1 MQTTSAIW
9 DALWASGTATLDAV
23 AVIGGVEYTDIS
35 APLITRGTMQGQLS
49 VGNVV
54 SACCA
59 LSVRAASSAIPRS
72 ATVQI
77 KHRLVSADGATV
89 SEWLPAGTFYISRR
103 RVDPINGVVILE
115 CYDALLKSNEDMP
128 TLPGVTYPIS
138 MTVAAQTIAQIIGM
152 DIDARTVIQTG
163 AEYIISA
170 PTAGTTMRDILATI
184 AGANAGNWI
193 MSPAGKLRL
202 VPVVDVTETASPLAV
217 SGVIGGIQ
225 IGDAGVVTGVRR
237 EDEDGNQILIGTDGG
252 IIVDVGLSAPLALAA
267 SEILIG
273 QVYQPYAMTGAVYS
287 PAAEIGD
294 PVDADGTGTVIGVLY
309 NETASFGPAYR
320 GDISAPGATEYSNEY
335 PFIGGNA
342 KTLTLAR
349 AYAREVTQALDN
361 SLDQEEVFNRL
372 TDNGLIQGLYMLNG
386 QLYVNANYIRSGT
399 LVLGGL
405 NNVNGLLQ
413 ILDANGNLITQGDN
427 RGLIINNGRIALQIP
442 SVQTGGN
449 DLYIN
454 DEWNTAGVKY
464 ALRNVANLGNGQYST
479 VLIDRGVLSVIDG
492 NNESVRLKTT
502 NLTPGNVSVNAVGA
516 MDTAALALDGYGQ
529 TSTDPDVIEWSRMG
543 MRLSNEKVRFYLG
556 NGSSA
561 AQTWFALSLGQ
572 LSYRGDVLLTKP
584 LPVSSGGTGAST
596 AAAALSAL
604 GGVAVTDIVDNL
616 ASTATNKPLSAA
628 QGKALNDNLTKVKS
642 MDSLGTFS
650 SDGTVTLNANMYDY
664 YLVDFMLLTSDNK
677 VLSSIV
683 IPTELLSGGAINTV
697 YPSYYSDS
705 QTVKYIIVNS
715 GTSISISGTSG
726 AKLRVYGC
734 IKKLN

>member
-1 MQTTSAIW
+1 MQTTSTVW
-9 DALWASGTATLDAV
+9 DDLWASGTATLDAV

-72 ATVQI
+72 AVVQI

-128 TLPGVTYPIS
+128 ELPGVTYPIS
-138 MTVAAQTIAQIIGM
+138 MTVAAQTIAQIIGVE
-152 DIDARTVIQTG
+152 IDARTVIRTG
-163 AEYIISA
+163 AEYVIGA
-170 PTAGTTMRDILATI
+170 PTAGTTMRDILAII

-193 MSPAGKLRL
+193 MSPAGELRL
-202 VPVVDVTETASPLAV
+202 VPVVDVTEAASPLAV

-225 IGDAGVVTGVRR
+225 IGDAGTVTGVRR

-309 NETASFGPAYR
+309 NETASLGPAYR

-405 NNVNGLLQ
+405 NDVNGLLQ
-413 ILDANGNLITQGDN
+413 VKDSNNNVFSSLAVDGFVINKSGYAYGFYVSPYGLLTVGKTPSSSTLFDDN
-427 RGLIINNGRIALQIP
+427 SSFQ
-442 SVQTGGN
+442 
-449 DLYIN
+449 
-454 DEWNTAGVKY
+454 
-464 ALRNVANLGNGQYST
+464 
-479 VLIDRGVLSVIDG
+479 VIDG
-492 NNESVRLKTT
+492 AVKLSNLRIYSVNDGVGQCALISPVSYGDGGIIITGKTYST
-502 NLTPGNVSVNAVGA
+502 QLAQIASDMVRFFVYTQCDGNLRVIGNVSC
-516 MDTAALALDGYGQ
+516 
-529 TSTDPDVIEWSRMG
+529 
-543 MRLSNEKVRFYLG
+543 
-556 NGSSA
+556 NGSLFV
-561 AQTWFALSLGQ
+561 T
-572 LSYRGDVLLTKP
+572 GDVLLTKP

-596 AAAALSAL
+596 AAIARANLEAL
-604 GGVAVTDIVDNL
+604 GTADVIDSL
-616 ASTATNKPLSAA
+616 SSTATDKPLSAA
-628 QGKALNDNLTKVKS
+628 QGKALNDNALMKADLSIPKTNYKTWFRITK
-642 MDSLGTFS
+642 GTSVWHFVPLQ
-650 SDGTVTLNANMYDY
+650 GALNM
-664 YLVDFMLLTSDNK
+664 TI
-677 VLSSIV
+677 SIV
-683 IPTELLSGGAINTV
+683 SCTVGGSGITSCTLQQRMDGG
-697 YPSYYSDS
+697 
-705 QTVKYIIVNS
+705 IVVI
-715 GTSISISGTSG
+715 TTWTSG
-726 AKLRVYGC
+726 ADEDWAELTMN
-734 IKKLN
+734 ISI

>member
-23 AVIGGVEYTDIS
+23 AVIGSVEYTDIS
-35 APLITRGTMQGQLS
+35 APIITRGTMQGQLS

-59 LSVRAASSAIPRS
+59 VSVRAASSAIPRS
-72 ATVQI
+72 AVVHI

-128 TLPGVTYPIS
+128 ELPGVTYPIS
-138 MTVAAQTIAQIIGM
+138 MTVAAQTIAQIIGV
-152 DIDARTVIQTG
+152 DIDSRTVIQTG
-163 AEYIISA
+163 AEYVIGA

-193 MSPAGKLRL
+193 MTPSGKLRL
-202 VPVVDVTETASPLAV
+202 VPVVDVTGAASPLAV

-225 IGDAGVVTGVRR
+225 IGDAGTVTGVRR
-237 EDEDGNQILIGTDGG
+237 EDEGGNQILIGTDGG

-309 NETASFGPAYR
+309 NETASLGPAYR

-349 AYAREVTQALDN
+349 AYAREVTQALDD

-386 QLYVNANYIRSGT
+386 QLYVNANYIRSGE
-399 LVLGGL
+399 
-405 NNVNGLLQ
+405 
-413 ILDANGNLITQGDN
+413 IDADVVKIINLSASDIDT
-427 RGLIINNGRIALQIP
+427 GLIHSADYETVVIPKVYPATTLYPAADVFPNYGERVIRGFAIDFATGQIYGAFYSEQIEDLQDAQDEMSGDIGDLQTTVSGIETNVSQLQTAVSSLQTTVSNMQDAITALQ
-442 SVQTGGN
+442 N
-449 DLYIN
+449 
-454 DEWNTAGVKY
+454 
-464 ALRNVANLGNGQYST
+464 ALVYPKALPTRMAMFPARNVEEMEEATDNADEDATEGEEREAT
-479 VLIDRGVLSVIDG
+479 DGV
-492 NNESVRLKTT
+492 NT
-502 NLTPGNVSVNAVGA
+502 
-516 MDTAALALDGYGQ
+516 
-529 TSTDPDVIEWSRMG
+529 
-543 MRLSNEKVRFYLG
+543 
-556 NGSSA
+556 
-561 AQTWFALSLGQ
+561 
-572 LSYRGDVLLTKP
+572 
-584 LPVSSGGTGAST
+584 
-596 AAAALSAL
+596 
-604 GGVAVTDIVDNL
+604 
-616 ASTATNKPLSAA
+616 
-628 QGKALNDNLTKVKS
+628 
-642 MDSLGTFS
+642 
-650 SDGTVTLNANMYDY
+650 DGTDEP
-664 YLVDFMLLTSDNK
+664 K
-677 VLSSIV
+677 
-683 IPTELLSGGAINTV
+683 EE
-697 YPSYYSDS
+697 
-705 QTVKYIIVNS
+705 
-715 GTSISISGTSG
+715 
-726 AKLRVYGC
+726 R
-734 IKKLN
+734 

>member
-9 DALWASGTATLDAV
+9 DELWASGTATLDAV

-77 KHRLVSADGATV
+77 KQRLVSADGATV

-128 TLPGVTYPIS
+128 ELTGVTYPIS
-138 MTVAAQTIAQIIGM
+138 MTVAAQTIAQIIGV
-152 DIDARTVIQTG
+152 DIDARTVVRTG
-163 AEYIISA
+163 AEYIIGA

-193 MSPAGKLRL
+193 ITPAGKLRL
-202 VPVVDVTETASPLAV
+202 VPVVDVTGSASPLAV

-225 IGDAGVVTGVRR
+225 IGDAGTVTGVRR

-309 NETASFGPAYR
+309 NETASLGPAYR

-405 NNVNGLLQ
+405 NDVNGLLQ
-413 ILDANGNLITQGDN
+413 VKDSNNNVFSTLAVDGFVIHKSGYAYGFYVSPYGLLTVGKTPSSPTLFDNNDSFQVINGMVKLVGLRIYGSSSDGGQCASISPVGYGDGGIIITGKTYSTQLAQIASDMVRFFVYTQCEGNL
-427 RGLIINNGRIALQIP
+427 R
-442 SVQTGGN
+442 
-449 DLYIN
+449 
-454 DEWNTAGVKY
+454 
-464 ALRNVANLGNGQYST
+464 
-479 VLIDRGVLSVIDG
+479 VI
-492 NNESVRLKTT
+492 
-502 NLTPGNVSVNAVGA
+502 GNVSCNGSLFVTG
-516 MDTAALALDGYGQ
+516 
-529 TSTDPDVIEWSRMG
+529 DVI
-543 MRLSNEKVRFYLG
+543 
-556 NGSSA
+556 
-561 AQTWFALSLGQ
+561 T
-572 LSYRGDVLLTKP
+572 
-584 LPVSSGGTGAST
+584 SGGIRCYIVDETGASDT
-596 AAAALSAL
+596 WLDA
-604 GGVAVTDIVDNL
+604 G
-616 ASTATNKPLSAA
+616 
-628 QGKALNDNLTKVKS
+628 
-642 MDSLGTFS
+642 
-650 SDGTVTLNANMYDY
+650 
-664 YLVDFMLLTSDNK
+664 
-677 VLSSIV
+677 
-683 IPTELLSGGAINTV
+683 
-697 YPSYYSDS
+697 
-705 QTVKYIIVNS
+705 
-715 GTSISISGTSG
+715 ISGINCKPPINGFYIDDQGYVCQKIRSDT
-726 AKLRVYGC
+726 
-734 IKKLN
+734 

>member
-1 MQTTSAIW
+1 MQTTSAVW

-23 AVIGGVEYTDIS
+23 AVIGGVEYGDIS

-59 LSVRAASSAIPRS
+59 VSVRAASSAIPRS
-72 ATVQI
+72 AAVQI
-77 KHRLVSADGATV
+77 KHRLVSADGETV
-89 SEWLPAGTFYISRR
+89 SEWLSAGTFYISRR

-115 CYDALLKSNEDMP
+115 CYDALMKTNEEMP
-128 TLPGVTYPIS
+128 ELSGVTYPIS
-138 MTVAAQTIAQIIGM
+138 MTVAAQTIAQIIGVE
-152 DIDARTVIQTG
+152 IDARTVIQTG
-163 AEYIISA
+163 AEYVISA

-193 MSPAGKLRL
+193 MSPAGELRL
-202 VPVVDVTETASPLAV
+202 VPVVDVTEAASPLAV

-225 IGDAGVVTGVRR
+225 IGDAGTVTGVRR

-309 NETASFGPAYR
+309 NETASLGPAYR

-405 NNVNGLLQ
+405 NDVNGLLQ
-413 ILDANGNLITQGDN
+413 ILDASGNLVAQGDS
-427 RGLIINNGRIALQIP
+427 RGLIINNGRIAMQIP
-442 SVQTGGN
+442 SVHTGGN

-454 DEWNTAGVKY
+454 DEWAIAAVKWAFRNT
-464 ALRNVANLGNGQYST
+464 ANLGNNQYST
-479 VLIDRGVLSVIDG
+479 VLIDRGVLRVTDAASPTI
-492 NNESVRLKTT
+492 R
-502 NLTPGNVSVNAVGA
+502 PRQVSVGPDEVDIDAYNAT
-516 MDTAALALDGYGQ
+516 DTATVELDGYGAI
-529 TSTDPDVIEWSRMG
+529 DMRPDEIDYGPMG
-543 MRLSNEKVRFYLG
+543 AQITNEKMRFYTGYGKHGTTTDWLSVSIFDVDCKPPI
-556 NGSSA
+556 NG
-561 AQTWFALSLGQ
+561 F
-572 LSYRGDVLLTKP
+572 YID
-584 LPVSSGGTGAST
+584 
-596 AAAALSAL
+596 
-604 GGVAVTDIVDNL
+604 D
-616 ASTATNKPLSAA
+616 
-628 QGKALNDNLTKVKS
+628 QGYVCQKIR
-642 MDSLGTFS
+642 
-650 SDGTVTLNANMYDY
+650 SDT
-664 YLVDFMLLTSDNK
+664 
-677 VLSSIV
+677 
-683 IPTELLSGGAINTV
+683 
-697 YPSYYSDS
+697 
-705 QTVKYIIVNS
+705 
-715 GTSISISGTSG
+715 
-726 AKLRVYGC
+726 
-734 IKKLN
+734 